1 MNKILLTFVLL
12 ALVLTACGPD
22 PVEMAKLDVMEAQ
35 ARADEAHADARRAD
49 ANADARAAEA
59 QSAAQIAQVEA
70 HKIQILALVE
80 QNAAQDDYFYVLSGK
95 LLDTIRRQQD
105 LALVSILSAAAIA
118 LVVVIVLLANFLL
131 KSWRRGELKAP
142 ERIEQPKTVKYY
154 LVIAPGGERIKVGPE
169 QWPLLEDRVPS
180 ENVKVVW

>member
-12 ALVLTACGPD
+12 ALALTACGPD
-22 PVEMAKLDVMEAQ
+22 EEELARLSVE
-35 ARADEAHADARRAD
+35 RANANASAAIADARGA
-49 ANADARAAEA
+49 AEKARAAEA
-59 QSAAQIAQVEA
+59 EADAAARIAETEA
-70 HKIQILALVE
+70 QRDQILALAQ
-80 QNAAQDDYFYVLSGK
+80 QNSAQDQYAYALFDR